1 MPVVKFYLPSQMR
14 GGSKPNPD
22 KVKSNLFG
30 AVKVDNTNEEEE
42 EIEYDRDMIDNIQ
55 GEEMPPE
62 WDTTDDE
69 EEEQEGG
76 RNAPPPQR
84 LGRLRQQRLREQLEA
99 LNEELEDLD
108 DELQGSTHY
117 AEMYANPEL
126 FIHEN
131 SSLSPT
137 QEELRGLT
145 EAEYFQE
152 LHSHHTERVRDI
164 PNEIT
169 EINNQMQE
177 LETELYALQDAE
189 EQEGGGK
196 RKLNADD
203 GGLMSMSSNWEE
215 NLNRNIGSF
224 LSPQDRV
231 NANRTNTRNIFDEVT
246 EISALEERI
255 TAGQEKRR
263 ELNKMIQEIEE
274 EDDGKSL
281 VINRED
287 YRRAVRQVESINTEI
302 RNIRNQIQRI
312 NEREQGGQGKK
323 FDKFKSLFKK
333 KKTKSEADEL
343 TDFANVVHNTEG
355 LFSGRNA
362 QSLETEKLIMSMLP
376 RQKDNVLEA
385 KEKKY
390 KELEDR
396 LYFLAQRR
404 NRNIWLDDTIRARAS
419 KYKRYLNTNRINE
432 NRLLWT
438 HYDRSLVYKLE
449 REYDKI
455 VEDVENQRRDV
466 KRTMREIEASKPR
479 DEIYRIGG
487 QGLIEDMKR
496 CCGFRSQRRVVPILN
511 TRVSATTPVSN
522 RRNIYVVRRGRVRT
536 IPTDTSEQR
545 REGVTRDYEAENSLD
560 RN

>member
-1 MPVVKFYLPSQMR
+1 
-14 GGSKPNPD
+14 
-22 KVKSNLFG
+22 
-30 AVKVDNTNEEEE
+30 
-42 EIEYDRDMIDNIQ
+42 
-55 GEEMPPE
+55 
-62 WDTTDDE
+62 
-69 EEEQEGG
+69 
-76 RNAPPPQR
+76 
-84 LGRLRQQRLREQLEA
+84 
-99 LNEELEDLD
+99 
-108 DELQGSTHY
+108 
-117 AEMYANPEL
+117 MYGNPEL

-131 SSLSPT
+131 SPLSPT
-137 QEELRGLT
+137 QEQLNGLT
-145 EAEYFQE
+145 EAEYYEE

-169 EINNQMQE
+169 EINNQIQE

-189 EQEGGGK
+189 
-196 RKLNADD
+196 
-203 GGLMSMSSNWEE
+203 
-215 NLNRNIGSF
+215 
-224 LSPQDRV
+224 
-231 NANRTNTRNIFDEVT
+231 
-246 EISALEERI
+246 
-255 TAGQEKRR
+255 
-263 ELNKMIQEIEE
+263 
-274 EDDGKSL
+274 
-281 VINRED
+281 
-287 YRRAVRQVESINTEI
+287 
-302 RNIRNQIQRI
+302 
-312 NEREQGGQGKK
+312 EQGGQGKK

-343 TDFANVVHNTEG
+343 TEFADVVHNTEG

-432 NRLLWT
+432 NRFLWT
-438 HYDRSLVYKLE
+438 HYDRSLTYKLE

-545 REGVTRDYEAENSLD
+545 REGVTRAYEAENSLD